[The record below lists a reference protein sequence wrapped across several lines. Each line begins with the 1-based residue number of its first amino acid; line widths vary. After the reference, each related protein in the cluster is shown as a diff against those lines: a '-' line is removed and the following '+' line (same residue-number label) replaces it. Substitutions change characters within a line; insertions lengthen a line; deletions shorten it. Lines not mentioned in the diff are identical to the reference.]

1 MNKFFVQNIL
11 KRLTCLC
18 GHLRDSKKVYADG
31 ANNKIK
37 SMHKIGD
44 IITVK
49 ITDLAFG
56 GKGVGKTDEGYVA
69 FVDGAFP
76 GQTVKARLK
85 KCKKSFAHA
94 KIAEILEA
102 SPDEIE
108 TNYQSIPGAPWAKLP
123 LEVQHQYKQKIVT
136 DLFKK
141 FAKTD
146 IKKAFDKLVPSPLS
160 WSYRNKMEYS
170 FGPDENQKFSL
181 GSKKRGQFTIVED
194 LKKPSG
200 IFAVDFESKMPLL
213 RDYLESTKLPV
224 YIQGEHKGFFRNL
237 VVRKSF
243 DENAYLINLV
253 TSTQD
258 AENFDAAAFTD
269 FAQKTYGEK
278 LKGLFWTISDH
289 AGDPV
294 NKYQERKLLTGTE
307 ILTETLMVKPKVE
320 KFLTEPRE
328 LKPLEFSVSLHSFFQ
343 PNPKAAEKLYRTV
356 ARYAD
361 LQDNEVCYDLF
372 CGTGTIAQVMAQ
384 QVPSAHLVGVEI
396 IADAV
401 KDAKSNAHKNELK
414 NCQFICADVR
424 KFLKEKLHK
433 RGSQGSR
440 PSTIIIDPPR
450 AGLHPKSL
458 QRVLECRP
466 NKIVY
471 VSCNPA
477 TMARDTEKIL
487 AAGYDFKKISLVDQF
502 PHTSHIECVGKFVK
516 NEQKSV
522 KKA

>member
-1 MNKFFVQNIL
+1 MP
-11 KRLTCLC
+11 
-18 GHLRDSKKVYADG
+18 
-31 ANNKIK
+31 
-37 SMHKIGD
+37 KIGD
-44 IITVK
+44 IITIK

-56 GKGVGKTDEGYVA
+56 GKGVGKTETGYVA
-69 FVDGAFP
+69 FIDGALP
-76 GQTVKARLK
+76 GQTVRAKLK
-85 KCKKSFAHA
+85 KCKKSFAHG
-94 KIAEILEA
+94 KIVEVVEA
-102 SPDEIE
+102 SPDEAD
-108 TNYQSIPGAPWAKLP
+108 TGYQTIPGAPWARLP
-123 LEVQHQYKQKIVT
+123 LEIQHQYKQKIVT

-146 IKKAFDKLVPSPLS
+146 IKKIFDKLVPSPLA

-170 FGPDENQKFSL
+170 FGPGEDSDFAL
-181 GSKKRGQFTIVED
+181 GSKKRGQFTVVED
-194 LKKPSG
+194 LKNPSG

-213 RDYLESTKLPV
+213 RDYLESTKMPA

-243 DENAYLINLV
+243 AENAYLINLV
-253 TSTQD
+253 TSSQNV
-258 AENFDAAAFTD
+258 EKFDPVAFSD
-269 FAQKTYGEK
+269 FVNKTYGEK

-289 AGDPV
+289 PGDPV
-294 NKYQERKLLTGTE
+294 NKYEKQQLLSGE
-307 ILTETLMVKPKVE
+307 KFLTETLTVKPKVE

-328 LKPLEFSVSLHSFFQ
+328 MPPLEFSVSLHSFFQ

-356 ARYAD
+356 ARYAE

-372 CGTGTIAQVMAQ
+372 CGTGTITQVMAQ
-384 QVPSAHLVGVEI
+384 QVPTAHIVGVEI
-396 IADAV
+396 VPEAV
-401 KDAKSNAHKNELK
+401 KDAKTNAHKNDLK

-433 RGSQGSR
+433 RGSQGGR

-466 NKIVY
+466 DKIVY

-477 TMARDTEKIL
+477 TMARDTEKLL
-487 AAGYDFKKISLVDQF
+487 AAGYIFKKLSLIDQF

-516 NEQKSV
+516 
-522 KKA
+522 